1 MDRLARRMEVPP
13 KFVTEIVKET
23 MATARKEWLGAIRE
37 AGLPEGMRDRQM
49 GYWGGLSDVLR
60 IMP

>member
-1 MDRLARRMEVPP
+1 MVVPP